1 MLSVWGSLGRPQAL
15 LGGAPAPAPAAAAA
29 PGPSPAPP
37 LDASSQAT
45 AGSPAGA
52 RAQHSHTHTHK
63 TVTHAH
69 THTQPHRLQPLPLE
83 RFGSLLHLG
92 LLPPTVSFL
101 RVERGIPPLC
111 QHHHPP
117 PRTPRIR
124 LLLTPKREHRGARAS
139 LPRDGV
145 LRREVMLVPHP
156 WQEPEGAWQGP

>member
-1 MLSVWGSLGRPQAL
+1 MCPRSVLGKRQRHLLGTKGRPCSGDDLRLPVLPMKWWRLVQWNEHE
-15 LGGAPAPAPAAAAA
+15 
-29 PGPSPAPP
+29 
-37 LDASSQAT
+37 
-45 AGSPAGA
+45 AGSGGQSPN
-52 RAQHSHTHTHK
+52 S
-63 TVTHAH
+63 
-69 THTQPHRLQPLPLE
+69 QPHRLQPLPLE
-83 RFGSLLHLG
+83 PFGSLLHLG

-117 PRTPRIR
+117 PRTPRIC